1 MYDEQAYQISRQER
15 LKEFNVY
22 TVLSFV
28 LYSTC
33 VLLLFVSMVQNLSVH
48 VHNYTVNVLFSRW
61 ILWVSKVHEEN

>member
-33 VLLLFVSMVQNLSVH
+33 VLLLFVSTVQNLSVH
-48 VHNYTVNVLFSRW
+48 VHNYTVNV
-61 ILWVSKVHEEN
+61 